1 MLKVLTP
8 IYPPHIKPVRDG
20 LYLTCRVEDSGA
32 MSIQTVR
39 HWNGTVWCHEWGPIC
54 VDQTWSWRGLAF
66 DPAAAFDHDSWNWKE
81 PGDIE
86 SGGYEKGVFLPGAT
100 CE

>member
-1 MLKVLTP
+1 MLRVLSE
-8 IYPPHIKPVRDG
+8 IYPPHIEPVRTG

-39 HWNGTVWCHEWGPIC
+39 HWNGTVWCYEWGPIC

-66 DPAAAFDHDSWNWKE
+66 DPAGARACADFLFV
-81 PGDIE
+81 PGRE
-86 SGGYEKGVFLPGAT
+86 SVTQAGVFLPGAI